1 MKEELKSGIVEFD
14 LLVEQ
19 FENGEINFV
28 ELTSALWNKGY
39 EQGKKQAYSQT
50 PVSGKLYDI
59 CRCYDGA
66 IGSYTGRCLMC
77 GLTKKGNFY

>member
-14 LLVEQ
+14 LLIEK

-39 EQGKKQAYSQT
+39 KEGKKQAYSQT
-50 PVSGKLYDI
+50 PVSVSVCSCGTEEHYRNCTNFTCERFIHDI
-59 CRCYDGA
+59 
-66 IGSYTGRCLMC
+66 
-77 GLTKKGNFY
+77 